1 MEEKMSDK
9 IKNEIKLANFYQ
21 SLPDDMLKNAIL
33 NLDANRHYRRS
44 LSKTK
49 NKTEK
54 VIIIIKEPTLRKS
67 FTYNLY
73 EQVREQIPLS
83 LADTDYYDIINSIN
97 EENKELYC
105 IFFFRWCYEND
116 KNGESNDRF
125 LINSLIL
132 NYPTFRKAKK
142 PQNIFYPLKAHQQ
155 VFNLKV

>member
-1 MEEKMSDK
+1 MSDK

-83 LADTDYYDIINSIN
+83 LAMLITNTINTETATIRKSYLSIPRFSSVPSVKDLKLKSVN
-97 EENKELYC
+97 
-105 IFFFRWCYEND
+105 IFFSMRMAILRLPALNISSPIHT
-116 KNGESNDRF
+116 SNAV
-125 LINSLIL
+125 LTIL
-132 NYPTFRKAKK
+132 KH
-142 PQNIFYPLKAHQQ
+142 L
-155 VFNLKV
+155 

>member
-54 VIIIIKEPTLRKS
+54 VIIIVKEPTLRKS
-67 FTYNLY
+67 FTYIFFRK
-73 EQVREQIPLS
+73 VRNCN
-83 LADTDYYDIINSIN
+83 NSI
-97 EENKELYC
+97 C
-105 IFFFRWCYEND
+105 VI
-116 KNGESNDRF
+116 
-125 LINSLIL
+125 
-132 NYPTFRKAKK
+132 
-142 PQNIFYPLKAHQQ
+142 
-155 VFNLKV
+155 